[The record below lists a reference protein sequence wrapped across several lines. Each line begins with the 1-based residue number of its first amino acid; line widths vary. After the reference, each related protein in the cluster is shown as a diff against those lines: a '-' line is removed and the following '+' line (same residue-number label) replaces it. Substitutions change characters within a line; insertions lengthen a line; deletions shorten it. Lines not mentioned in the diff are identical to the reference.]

1 MPEMQFNNKTFELYN
16 YKLLNNTIKRRSL
29 SNPFIRVGYYFLI
42 LLLIFFIFIFVAI
55 LILLIRRQILKF
67 KVKLRRIKLQNEIN
81 KIMMLDITEAG
92 NHNTDSHNNEFHS
105 ISNDSTLS
113 DISNSSGKNVLYE
126 IKVQNDTQNSKE

>member
-1 MPEMQFNNKTFELYN
+1 MPEIQFNNKTSELYN

-29 SNPFIRVGYYFLI
+29 SNPFIKIGYYFLI
-42 LLLIFFIFIFVAI
+42 LLLIFFIFIIVAI

-67 KVKLRRIKLQNEIN
+67 KEKLRRIKLQNEIN
-81 KIMMLDITEAG
+81 KIMMIDIFDTG
-92 NHNTDSHNNEFHS
+92 NHSSESHNNEFHS

-126 IKVQNDTQNSKE
+126 INVKNDSPNSKE